1 MNNSWKTATTILAT
15 LFVVGLGVF
24 VVAKLGFDF
33 QSLSWKED
41 TPKEAL
47 LQGEIFIVTNG
58 KVNVKLGAVTIQI
71 TNTSGN
77 SRAYVPDYET
87 KSNSDGKFSI
97 RLPVGNYKV
106 VAQSRRY
113 VFGEIEKYYWD
124 VPITIT
130 EAGNTVLLS
139 NDNLCENCIPK

>member
-1 MNNSWKTATTILAT
+1 MNNFWKTATTILAT
-15 LFVVGLGVF
+15 LFVVGLGVV

-41 TPKEAL
+41 KPKEAL

-58 KVNVKLGAVTIQI
+58 RENIKLGAVTIQI

-97 RLPVGNYKV
+97 RLPLDNYKV
-106 VAQSRRY
+106 VAQSRRL
-113 VFGEIEKYYWD
+113 VFGEIEKYYWEI
-124 VPITIT
+124 PITLT
-130 EAGNTVLLS
+130 EAGNTIILS
-139 NDNLCENCIPK
+139 NDNLCEKCVPK